1 MAPIEDEAEHANCD
15 ASVTL
20 AFTVLGKRWNGMIIS
35 ALGNGASTF
44 GGLRRAVGGISDA
57 VLSERLA
64 ELADAQLIVRDV
76 VPGPPVGVSYGLTDS
91 GERLLPI
98 LGQLGEWAA
107 GNLSAPSDR

>member
-64 ELADAQLIVRDV
+64 ELTEAQLVARAV
-76 VPGPPVGVSYGLTDS
+76 VPGPPVGVSYSLTDS
-91 GERLLPI
+91 GHGLVPI
-98 LGQLGEWAA
+98 LGQLGQWASA
-107 GNLSAPSDR
+107 NLSEPSSR

>member
-1 MAPIEDEAEHANCD
+1 MEHGGDRGRAEHACD
-15 ASVTL
+15 AAVTL

-44 GGLRRAVGGISDA
+44 VGLRRAVGGISDA

-64 ELADAQLIVRDV
+64 ELADAGLVVRTST
-76 VPGPPVGVSYGLTDS
+76 PARPVGVSYGLTDS

-98 LGQLGEWAA
+98 LDQLGEWASV
-107 GNLSAPSDR
+107 NLERPTS